1 MIIDED
7 EHLAHYGILR
17 RSGRYPWGSSSSE
30 NVRNRSFLETVDG
43 LKKQGYTEVQISESF
58 GIKTTQLRAAKT
70 IAKNQQKQSQIN
82 MARRLSDKG
91 NSNSAIARRMD
102 LNESSVRALLSSG
115 AAEKASIL
123 TSTSNMLK
131 SEVSDKKYL
140 DVGKGVENH
149 LGISKEKLAAAV
161 AILKEDGYEVHYLK
175 VKQLGTGNETSIKV
189 LVAPGTPY
197 TETSQN
203 RDKLGQI
210 AKFSDDHGRNFYGTQ
225 EPISINPNRVD
236 VTYGPDGGAQADG
249 VIYVRRGVDDVSL
262 GGSRYA
268 QVRVKV
274 GDSHYLKGMA
284 MYKDDLPDGVDLV
297 FNTNKSNTG
306 NKLKAMKPLSDD
318 PDNPFGAVIRQIGPE
333 SPDGTK
339 TVTSSMNIVNE
350 EGNWNEWSKTLSSQM
365 LSKQSPRLAR
375 EQLGMAYERSLQEYE
390 EIVKLTNPTVRKK
403 LLQEFSDGAES
414 SAVHMK
420 AAALPRQRTQV
431 ILPINSLSETE
442 IYAPNFRTGERVA
455 LVRYPHG
462 GTFEIPELT
471 VNNNNRASKKLL
483 GGALDAVGIN
493 SKVAERMSGADFDG
507 DTVLVI
513 PNGKG
518 TQKGK
523 VRTTPALDQLKG
535 FDPQR
540 EYPTYD
546 GMPKITPKEMQS
558 QMGKVSNLITDMT
571 IRGAPQSEIARAV
584 RHSMVVIDAEKHNLD
599 YKTSAQHNGIKVL
612 KEKYQGGAN
621 AGATTIISLAK
632 SEIRV
637 PQRKPRPAA
646 EGGPIDKET
655 GKRVFVETGES
666 YVNKKGQTVFT
677 KTISKN
683 LQETDNA
690 ATLSSGTPIENEYV
704 NHSNKM
710 KALAD
715 KSRLGYINAPNA
727 VYNASANKTYSDDVK
742 SLDAKLSQALM
753 NAPLERQAQVM
764 ANAVVK
770 AKRDSNPDMETTQ
783 RKRIEAQAL
792 FEMRARTGAK
802 PQRVEISDSEWSAI
816 QAGAIT
822 NTNLKAI
829 LDNANMDR
837 VRELATPRT
846 TVLMTS
852 SKTARAQSMLSSG
865 YTRAEVADQLG
876 VSITTLDTV
885 TGGEDN

>member
-599 YKTSAQHNGIKVL
+599 YKTSAQDNGIKVL